1 MPVHVAFSGW
11 TDWSAAA
18 ALCAAFDGAGGGVV
32 DLQDNPNVSTSDL
45 AALAGRMRRF
55 RHAMDVDLRCSSDG
69 GVTDHDMTHF
79 VASYAY
85 PMERRRFGSGDVHLR
100 LTMTHAERL
109 RHDMGSLRLKVSQLM
124 AASRW
129 ACPDIHRLRIHLR

>member
-1 MPVHVAFSGW
+1 MDGLERGGGP
-11 TDWSAAA
+11 
-18 ALCAAFDGAGGGVV
+18 LPAFDGAGGLV

-109 RHDMGSLRLKVSQLM
+109 QRHGQPPPEDV
-124 AASRW
+124 AAVTSRW